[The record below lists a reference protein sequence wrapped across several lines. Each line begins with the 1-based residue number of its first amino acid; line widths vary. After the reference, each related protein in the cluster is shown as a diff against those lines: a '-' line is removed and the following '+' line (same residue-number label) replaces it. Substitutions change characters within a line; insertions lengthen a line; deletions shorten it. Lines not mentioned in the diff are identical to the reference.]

1 MAILTERVECKE
13 LLDKLMP
20 VEEAV
25 KFVSDRC
32 KIAISGFTKTGEPK
46 VFLPALARYLSQYAP
61 KTKIGLF
68 SGASLSEAVEDP
80 IASFVGKRGP
90 YMSSNVARKMINAGE
105 MDFSDVHLSSF
116 ARNLIYGFYG
126 GIDLAVVEVSRI
138 RPDGSVILSSSVGVS
153 AEALHVA
160 KKIILE
166 VNPAIPDYT
175 GFHDIALPSVHPRVG
190 WPIPIVQV
198 GDRVGTPYV
207 DIDKSKVVAI
217 IESNQPDYPVSFK
230 PTSETDR
237 RIAQNVIEFLL
248 YCHKTF
254 NWGKR
259 LPPIQSGVGN
269 VANAIVGELYK
280 SPFQK
285 IRFWTEV
292 FQDGMMRYIED
303 DDKFESASATALSFS
318 EASRQEFMRLFTRCR
333 EKVVLRPMWLSNSAE
348 LISRLF
354 VIAMNTP
361 IEVDIYGHVNSTHV
375 DGSRVINGLGGSGD
389 FFRHA
394 YLSIVHTPSIRRLR
408 DGRIVSC
415 VMPYVRHID
424 HTEHDINCVVTE
436 QGFALNTEIR
446 SARRR
451 AEDIISKCAH
461 PHFKPVLRDYLR
473 LGGEGDEPRPTNM
486 DLLTSWWKDY
496 DAACRCFPESSIDE
510 KENHASPD
518 PYEWESPSWKYWW

>member
-13 LLDKLMP
+13 LLEKLVP

-25 KFVSDRC
+25 KYVHDRC
-32 KIAISGFTKTGEPK
+32 KVAISGFTKTGEPK
-46 VFLPALARYLSQYAP
+46 VFIPALARHLAQNAP

-68 SGASLSEAVEDP
+68 SGASLSEDVENP

-90 YMSSNVARKMINAGE
+90 YMSSSVSRKMINAGE
-105 MDFSDVHLSSF
+105 MDFTDVHLSSF
-116 ARNLIYGFYG
+116 ARNLLYGFYG
-126 GIDLAVVEVSRI
+126 DIDLAVVEVSRI
-138 RPDGSVILSSSVGVS
+138 RQDGSVILSSSVGIS
-153 AEALHVA
+153 AEALKIA

-166 VNPAIPDYT
+166 VNPSIPDYT

-190 WPIPIVQV
+190 WPIPIVNV
-198 GDRVGTPYV
+198 NDRVGTPYV
-207 DIDKSKVVAI
+207 EIDKSKVVALI
-217 IESNQPDYPVSFK
+217 QSDKPDYPVAFK
-230 PTSETDR
+230 PTSAADKQ
-237 RIAQNVIEFLL
+237 IAQNVIEFLL
-248 YCHKTF
+248 YCQGKF

-269 VANAIVGELYK
+269 VANAIVSELYE

-292 FQDGMMRYIED
+292 FQDGMMRYVED
-303 DDKFESASATALSFS
+303 DDKFESASATAFSFS
-318 EASRQEFMRLFTRCR
+318 EASRLEFQRLFARCR
-333 EKVVLRPMWLSNSAE
+333 EKVVLRPMWLSNNAE
-348 LISRLF
+348 LITRLY

-394 YLSIVHTPSIRRLR
+394 YLSIVHSPSVRRLKN
-408 DGRIVSC
+408 GRTVSC
-415 VMPYVRHID
+415 IMPYVRHID
-424 HTEHDINCVVTE
+424 HTEHDIHCVVTE

-461 PHFKPVLRDYLR
+461 PHFRPVLRDYLR
-473 LGGEGDEPRPTNM
+473 LAGGGDEPRATNM
-486 DLLTSWWKDY
+486 EVLHSWWKEY
-496 DAACRCFPESSIDE
+496 DACCRSF
-510 KENHASPD
+510 PD
-518 PYEWESPSWKYWW
+518 PAPEE